1 MTRRRD
7 RILTLIALFKFC
19 KSALLLVIALEA
31 LRLLR
36 PGAAIRA
43 REWLAVLAL
52 SSDRR
57 VVQHLLIRLESLVS
71 QRLEVL
77 GVVAL
82 LYAALFAIEGVGLWR
97 ERRWAE
103 YLTVIATA
111 SFVPFEIFQLARQV
125 TPVRSAA
132 LGLNL
137 LVVAYLIC
145 RLRHPFGERAAAGS
159 SAA

>member
-1 MTRRRD
+1 MTRGRD
-7 RILTLIALFKFC
+7 RILTFIALFKFC
-19 KSALLLVIALEA
+19 KSFLLLVIALEA

-43 REWLAVLAL
+43 QEWLAALAL

-57 VVQHLLIRLESLVS
+57 VVQHLLLRLEGLIS

-77 GVVAL
+77 GIVAL

-111 SFVPFEIFQLARQV
+111 SFIPFEIFQLARHA
-125 TPVRSAA
+125 TPPRAAA

-137 LVVAYLIC
+137 LVVTYLIY
-145 RLRHPFGERAAAGS
+145 RLRHPYGEGRAAPPVIG
-159 SAA
+159 

>member
-1 MTRRRD
+1 MTRGRD

-36 PGAAIRA
+36 PGAAVRA
-43 REWLAVLAL
+43 REWLAALAL

-57 VVQHLLIRLESLVS
+57 VVQHVLIRLESLIS

-82 LYAALFAIEGVGLWR
+82 LYATLFAIEGVGLWR

-111 SFVPFEIFQLARQV
+111 SFVPFEVFQLARHV
-125 TPVRSAA
+125 TLVRSAA

-137 LVVAYLIC
+137 LVVAYLIY
-145 RLRHPFGERAAAGS
+145 RLRHPYGERVARRLSG
-159 SAA
+159 